1 MCVCVCVTCGNK
13 SAFSQSLVGREVGN
27 DDAVVTEVEICG
39 HHLHSNCRVILNRS
53 IVQRFLRL
61 QPKYASNRCNN
72 LQRKEGVCGRVD
84 QWMLLSCL
92 QYTVVNRPCGESN
105 CCNGKQ
111 STAAASMYFLWFM
124 LPPHTVQCSTCYK
137 RRGLRFVA
145 MRARVVDVE
154 MV

>member
-1 MCVCVCVTCGNK
+1 MYVCTHCVCARVTCWNK

-39 HHLHSNCRVILNRS
+39 HHLHSNCRVILNCS
-53 IVQRFLRL
+53 IVQWFLRL

-72 LQRKEGVCGRVD
+72 LQRRKEGVCARVG

-105 CCNGKQ
+105 CCNGKR
-111 STAAASMYFLWFM
+111 STAAASTYVLS
-124 LPPHTVQCSTCYK
+124 LVYASTPHSAVQYLLQKGSTTF
-137 RRGLRFVA
+137 RGNVS
-145 MRARVVDVE
+145 
-154 MV
+154 